1 MKAKILID
9 CMIVLSL
16 ALLLNINSYA
26 AYLKNVPTVVKNPD
40 GTEIR
45 CFATGDE
52 YFNYLH
58 DADGYTIIQG
68 EDGYYYYAHLENGKV
83 APSKYRVNS
92 VKDRKSVV

>member
-1 MKAKILID
+1 MKMKAKILID

-26 AYLKNVPTVVKNPD
+26 AYFKTYRLLLKIRWH
-40 GTEIR
+40 EIR

-58 DADGYTIIQG
+58 DADGYQ
-68 EDGYYYYAHLENGKV
+68 
-83 APSKYRVNS
+83 
-92 VKDRKSVV
+92 

>member
-1 MKAKILID
+1 MKMKAKILID

-58 DADGYTIIQG
+58 DANGYTTVFPIPIDVLNLNKNLTQNP
-68 EDGYYYYAHLENGKV
+68 GY
-83 APSKYRVNS
+83 
-92 VKDRKSVV
+92 